1 MGAEVADEDIIGG
14 VAVAI
19 VNVFVVEA
27 DLVVLSN
34 VSGQGRLLQDRLHL
48 AIDPNGQPWD
58 IGQHLGPLAPATDTR
73 LRRIASLSQHNR
85 SLRRVALLTLLL
97 GDKLKRLGAS

>member
-1 MGAEVADEDIIGG
+1 MPPLPRVGSHAAHRW
-14 VAVAI
+14 
-19 VNVFVVEA
+19 
-27 DLVVLSN
+27 
-34 VSGQGRLLQDRLHL
+34 RLASPAPTRTHTT
-48 AIDPNGQPWD
+48 A
-58 IGQHLGPLAPATDTR
+58 APATDTR